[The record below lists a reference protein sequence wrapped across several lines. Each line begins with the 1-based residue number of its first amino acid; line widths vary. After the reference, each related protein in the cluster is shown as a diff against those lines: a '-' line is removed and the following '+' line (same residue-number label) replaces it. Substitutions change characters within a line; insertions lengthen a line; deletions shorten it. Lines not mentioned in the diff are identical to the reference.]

1 MNIRVVKREGA
12 GMGRQIGAYVAA
24 VAAALVVGAV
34 LLAIQGV
41 EPLAFYQRMLTLGIP
56 GNKYPFR
63 ILENFIKL
71 FVPLLIV

>member
-34 LLAIQGV
+34 LLAIQV
-41 EPLAFYQRMLTLGIP
+41 WSLL
-56 GNKYPFR
+56 PF
-63 ILENFIKL
+63 ISGC
-71 FVPLLIV
+71 